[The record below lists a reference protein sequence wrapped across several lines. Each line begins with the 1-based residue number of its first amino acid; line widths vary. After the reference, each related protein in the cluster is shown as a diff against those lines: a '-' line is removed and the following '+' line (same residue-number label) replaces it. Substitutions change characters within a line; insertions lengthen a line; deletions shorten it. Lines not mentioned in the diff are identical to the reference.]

1 MQNELEEIRQQ
12 FIELAG
18 NSSQSLGVGRV
29 IGQIFAYLYFSKEPQ
44 TLDDLTEALGISKG
58 SASMSVRQLDQWGAL
73 KKVWKKG
80 DRKDYYEAKDEWG
93 KIARKALLESVS
105 RHIEQTESV
114 LERADDLL
122 MSAGNNSKNADWK
135 FIKKRIRR
143 FQQFRD
149 RVQWVWDKVIQ
160 GVLVK

>member
-1 MQNELEEIRQQ
+1 MQNELNELRQQ

-29 IGQIFAYLYFSKEPQ
+29 IGQIFAHLYFSREPQ
-44 TLDDLTEALGISKG
+44 SLDDLTEALGISKG

-80 DRKDYYEAKDEWG
+80 DRKDYYEARDEWG
-93 KIARKALLESVS
+93 RIARRAMLESVS
-105 RHIEQTESV
+105 RHIEETEAV
-114 LERADDLL
+114 LDHAQEL
-122 MSAGNNSKNADWK
+122 MAAAGKKGKDADWK
-135 FIKKRIRR
+135 FCQKRLKR
-143 FQQFRD
+143 FGQFRD
-149 RVQWVWDKVIQ
+149 RVQWVWEKVIQ